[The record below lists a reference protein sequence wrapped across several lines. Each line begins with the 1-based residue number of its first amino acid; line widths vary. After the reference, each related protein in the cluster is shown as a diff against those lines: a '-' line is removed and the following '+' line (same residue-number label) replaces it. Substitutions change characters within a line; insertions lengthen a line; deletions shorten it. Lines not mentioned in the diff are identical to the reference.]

1 MARAQNHLRRL
12 YTLFLLQHP
21 PAPVALPA
29 DTVPLLPT
37 LASELQLPSYI
48 RRSRLVHIQ
57 KISAIFALNRTR
69 SAAKGTELNYFV
81 AVIITSHRIFTFPE
95 TCYIERTN
103 SNGTARN
110 VSKSRFYLISRA
122 PPKYFSQQKARQVE
136 SFLPRLEG
144 GYTIG
149 CITG

>member
-1 MARAQNHLRRL
+1 MCNRNQKRLKNGSKDDPYKWKVEWSDLVVHQQRVLGQQVHL
-12 YTLFLLQHP
+12 H
-21 PAPVALPA
+21 
-29 DTVPLLPT
+29 
-37 LASELQLPSYI
+37 I

-81 AVIITSHRIFTFPE
+81 AIIITSHRIFTFPE

-103 SNGTARN
+103 SNGTARK

-136 SFLPRLEG
+136 RFLHRLEG

-149 CITG
+149 YITG

>member
-1 MARAQNHLRRL
+1 
-12 YTLFLLQHP
+12 
-21 PAPVALPA
+21 
-29 DTVPLLPT
+29 
-37 LASELQLPSYI
+37 
-48 RRSRLVHIQ
+48 VHIQ
-57 KISAIFALNRTR
+57 KTSAIFALNRTK

-136 SFLPRLEG
+136 IFLPRLEG
-144 GYTIG
+144 GYTISWRKQTWWTENFRRSRKMMKETTTVLWMVLNFIARPMVMVMSHTRVDG
-149 CITG
+149 MIS

>member
-1 MARAQNHLRRL
+1 LHWSINAWM
-12 YTLFLLQHP
+12 
-21 PAPVALPA
+21 
-29 DTVPLLPT
+29 TVET
-37 LASELQLPSYI
+37 KAESMDKGTGQSEAEGVTRSI

-110 VSKSRFYLISRA
+110 VSKSRFYLISCA
-122 PPKYFSQQKARQVE
+122 PPKYFCNKKKAR
-136 SFLPRLEG
+136 
-144 GYTIG
+144 
-149 CITG
+149 

>member
-1 MARAQNHLRRL
+1 MKVWRLLSLSHL
-12 YTLFLLQHP
+12 LLSLCTCAYHSNCSKWQC
-21 PAPVALPA
+21 VKER
-29 DTVPLLPT
+29 VR
-37 LASELQLPSYI
+37 I